1 MRWAQRLK
9 RVFHIDIEVCQVCG
23 GAMKVS
29 AGIED
34 PVIIKKILDYLK
46 QKDEA
51 TEPNP

>member
-1 MRWAQRLK
+1 
-9 RVFHIDIEVCQVCG
+9 
-23 GAMKVS
+23 MKVIG
-29 AGIED
+29 GIED